1 MIDYFQ
7 VTFDHLSEK
16 FFRALKMDSS
26 FKSNFQA
33 KLSLSKTF
41 IVMITG
47 LPISV
52 FLSSIVTQP
61 V

>member
-16 FFRALKMDSS
+16 FFWALKMDSS

-33 KLSLSKTF
+33 KLSLPKTF
-41 IVMITG
+41 IVMIS
-47 LPISV
+47 LD
-52 FLSSIVTQP
+52 
-61 V
+61 